1 MLKQL
6 SISINFL
13 LNPTMN
19 TLKTFFVFGKYLSLT
34 PSYDH
39 PVTQFQKICTCLLAA
54 ANFILSLVSI
64 YSTLTDSQ
72 YYFFEKVLFFLTH
85 VILIIFTCYTPL
97 SMIFWN
103 QENWQKLMA
112 NLIFIVSLSN
122 DVSKIVDW
130 HFGCNF
136 LV

>member
-39 PVTQFQKICTCLLAA
+39 PVTRFQKISTCLLVA

-72 YYFFEKVLFFLTH
+72 YYFFKKVLFFLTH
-85 VILIIFTCYTPL
+85 VNLLNTCYTPL